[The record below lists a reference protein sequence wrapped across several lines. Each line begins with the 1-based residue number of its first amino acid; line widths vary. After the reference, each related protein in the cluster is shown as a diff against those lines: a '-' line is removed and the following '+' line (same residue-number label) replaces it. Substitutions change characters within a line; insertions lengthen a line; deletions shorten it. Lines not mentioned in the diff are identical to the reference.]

1 MWRDKRHKLK
11 SDVYLL
17 LLWLRRDL
25 KSRYAGSLGGLLWA
39 FLLPFFTV
47 AIFYVV
53 FARILQVRIPQI
65 SGETGYFF
73 YLLAGLLPWL
83 SLSDGLSRASSALV
97 AQEQFLQK
105 IVFPIA
111 ILPATALLS
120 SLLPQFIGTLILLL
134 LLLVFDKLS
143 LSLLLW
149 PLVFICQ
156 LVLSLGLGFALAIV
170 SVHVKDII
178 QLMPVVLQI
187 FFYATPILYPKS
199 LIPEAYQVLFL
210 FNPIAGLMEAYQAV
224 FLGVSL
230 PPATLLS
237 LLVWTLLLGGGGWL
251 LFRALKPTLGDYL

>member
-1 MWRDKRHKLK
+1 MRRDKRHKLK
-11 SDVYLL
+11 GDVYLL

-39 FLLPFFTV
+39 FLLPLFTV

-53 FARILQVRIPQI
+53 FARILQVRIPEL
-65 SGETGYFF
+65 SGENGYFF

-120 SLLPQFIGTLILLL
+120 SLLPQLIGTVILLL
-134 LLLVFDKLS
+134 LLLVFGNLS

-156 LVLSLGLGFALAIV
+156 LVLSLGLAFALAIV
-170 SVHVKDII
+170 SVHVRDII

-199 LIPEAYQVLFL
+199 MIPESYHVFFL

-224 FLGVSL
+224 FLGVGL
-230 PPATLLS
+230 PLDTLIS
-237 LLVWTLLLGGGGWL
+237 LLIWTLLLGGGGWL